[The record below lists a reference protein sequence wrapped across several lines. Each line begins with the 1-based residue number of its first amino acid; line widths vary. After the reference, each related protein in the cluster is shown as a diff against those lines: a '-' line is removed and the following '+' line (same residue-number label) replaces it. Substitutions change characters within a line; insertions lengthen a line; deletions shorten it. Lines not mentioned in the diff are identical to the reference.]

1 MQMKVM
7 VNLRQEAKWTVK
19 ENVAES
25 SWTKEVP
32 KPPCELIL
40 GAKCQ
45 YSCRNFLHVPWCIH
59 QTELCFLRG
68 QVSAQLVLPEFETFH
83 VARLIGSISNEE
95 IDWGF
100 DLGFYAIAYIVS
112 FLWALEC

>member
-7 VNLRQEAKWTVK
+7 VNLRQKAKWAVE
-19 ENVAES
+19 ENVAKT

-32 KPPCELIL
+32 KASVWINSRGKMLISL
-40 GAKCQ
+40 QKLLTHSMMHSSDWA
-45 YSCRNFLHVPWCIH
+45 
-59 QTELCFLRG
+59 RG
-68 QVSAQLVLPEFETFH
+68 QVSVQLVLPEFETFR
-83 VARLIGSISNEE
+83 VVRLIGSISNEE

-112 FLWALEC
+112 FLCALDC